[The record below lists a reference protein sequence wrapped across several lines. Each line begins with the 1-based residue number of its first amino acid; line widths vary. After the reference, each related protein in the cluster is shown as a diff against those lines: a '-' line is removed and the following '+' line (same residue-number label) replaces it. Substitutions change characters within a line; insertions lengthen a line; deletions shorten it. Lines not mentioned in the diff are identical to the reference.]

1 MEASD
6 ALTKANQYLQDI
18 KKEIDANEKRWK
30 ARETQLERQRVLW
43 QIVAVLAAAGGVAAA
58 S

>member
-1 MEASD
+1 
-6 ALTKANQYLQDI
+6 LQDI

>member
-1 MEASD
+1 MEASN